1 MTSPRSRHL
10 KRGLLAA
17 IVLLDAGY
25 ILSCL
30 GPYLHLKYEFSQA
43 MFSMLEPAGENH
55 VLMPSL
61 NLFDNANY
69 VWVDSVRSE
78 GGPPD
83 ELRGLSGFL
92 AGTRATGTLVHLGF
106 LKYHLSR
113 LCRSPGTRVI
123 AAWRGRD
130 GKRESSSDV
139 CADPELRHYLPIGLY
154 PACDP
159 DCSGLLRNWAAG
171 KSLASGE
178 GETP

>member
-10 KRGLLAA
+10 KRGLLVAV
-17 IVLLDAGY
+17 VLLDAGY
-25 ILSCL
+25 ILNCL

-69 VWVDSVRSE
+69 VRVDSVRSE

-83 ELRGLSGFL
+83 ELRALSRFL
-92 AGTRATGTLVHLGF
+92 AATRATGTLVHLGF

-113 LCRSPGTRVI
+113 LCRSRGTRVI
-123 AAWRGRD
+123 AAWVGRD
-130 GKRESSSDV
+130 GKRESSSDLCV
-139 CADPELRHYLPIGLY
+139 DPELRHYLPIGLY

-159 DCSGLLRNWAAG
+159 DCSALLRNWAAG
-171 KSLASGE
+171 KPASSAE
-178 GETP
+178 GETR

>member
-1 MTSPRSRHL
+1 V
-10 KRGLLAA
+10 LLAA

-25 ILSCL
+25 ILNCL

-43 MFSMLEPAGENH
+43 MFSLLEPAGENH

-69 VWVDSVRSE
+69 VRVDSVRDQGE
-78 GGPPD
+78 GTE
-83 ELRGLSGFL
+83 ELRALSGFL
-92 AGTRATGTLVHLGF
+92 AGTRATGALVHLGF

-113 LCRSPGTRVI
+113 LCRSPGTRI
-123 AAWRGRD
+123 SAAWVGRG

-139 CADPELRHYLPIGLY
+139 CADPDLGHYLPIGLY

-159 DCSGLLRNWAAG
+159 DCSRLLRNWAAG
-171 KSLASGE
+171 KSVAGGE
-178 GETP
+178 EETP